1 MIVNLEA
8 KNKSGKNA
16 KHNLVNR
23 KLKHY
28 SRIGIQYYGIYENVN
43 KLSTDLYFNSFREV
57 TKGLQNFFRHFL
69 IDSTIEHYKS
79 CGNHMTDI
87 HKISHKGLCVP
98 LSIDYEDH
106 SIEQPI
112 PQNIPFTILRWM
124 WYTKSPHYQSSR
136 ITDPT
141 ILDLRFWTSISG
153 PFLFQVHSNQLK
165 ILGKPKKKL
174 HQETHIHC

>member
-57 TKGLQNFFRHFL
+57 TKGL
-69 IDSTIEHYKS
+69 
-79 CGNHMTDI
+79 
-87 HKISHKGLCVP
+87 
-98 LSIDYEDH
+98 
-106 SIEQPI
+106 
-112 PQNIPFTILRWM
+112 
-124 WYTKSPHYQSSR
+124 
-136 ITDPT
+136 
-141 ILDLRFWTSISG
+141 
-153 PFLFQVHSNQLK
+153 
-165 ILGKPKKKL
+165 
-174 HQETHIHC
+174 